1 MELAL
6 YSANQFSTKTNYN
19 NMLDEEESHEEVSI
33 AVVGA
38 YRFRCFFGNACSR
51 VWWRGV
57 LSQDQIPHPVERR
70 LNERESF
77 GSCFFFVEGGIW
89 SDNRI

>member
-6 YSANQFSTKTNYN
+6 YSANQFTAKTNYN
-19 NMLDEEESHEEVSI
+19 NMLYEEESHEEVGI

-38 YRFRCFFGNACSR
+38 YRFRCFFCNACSR

-57 LSQDQIPHPVERR
+57 LSQGQIPDPVERR

-77 GSCFFFVEGGIW
+77 GSCFFLWKGGYGAI
-89 SDNRI
+89 I